1 MKPKLCFCLD
11 QFIMGGVEKV
21 AMVLLPEL
29 KKQYDI
35 SLIVESEIKDPYFL
49 DFFKEQEIP
58 VYCTHNEKPKS
69 FLKRKY
75 WKLWGRYA
83 NRNRFK
89 YLFKNADLII
99 DYKNLWWA
107 DFLKDIKAPKIS
119 VFHGSFPVFQKWGII
134 NRLDSYDKMIC
145 LTNSFKQDFV
155 QNYPELSSKIEHI
168 YNPFDFEMV
177 RKKAKEE
184 TTTIKPKHPYFI
196 AVQRLFE
203 DKDVSCIINAFQ
215 IFAQKNKETYL
226 YIVGDGPDKS
236 KLEILADN
244 HPRIVFTGQVDN
256 PYGLIK
262 GAEALILSSTKEV
275 GEGFGNVLLE
285 AQALETLA
293 ISSDVKSG
301 PAEILIN
308 GKAGLLFPA
317 EDEKS
322 LAQIMSDVVEQKID
336 TNQLIQTANESLNRF
351 ESEKNISTL
360 SSFIQKQM
368 VKQ

>member
-11 QFIMGGVEKV
+11 QFIMGGVEKT

-49 DFFKEQEIP
+49 NFFKEQEIP

-75 WKLWGRYA
+75 WKLWGRKF
-83 NRNRFK
+83 NRNK
-89 YLFKNADLII
+89 LKHLFLNADLII
-99 DYKNLWWA
+99 DYKNLWWS
-107 DFLKDIKAPKIS
+107 DYLKNIKTPKIS
-119 VFHGSFPVFQKWGII
+119 VFHGSFPVFQKWNTIKKI
-134 NRLDSYDKMIC
+134 DSYDKIIC
-145 LTNSFKQDFV
+145 LTQSFKQDFV
-155 QNYPELSSKIEHI
+155 NTYPELKDKIEHI

-177 RKKAKEE
+177 RKKSKEE
-184 TTTIKPKHPYFI
+184 TTNFKPTQKYFI

-203 DKDVSCIINAFQ
+203 DKDVSCVINAFQ

-226 YIVGDGPDKS
+226 YIVGDGPDKE
-236 KLEILADN
+236 KLKTMANN
-244 HPRIVFTGQVDN
+244 HPQIIFTGQIDN

-301 PAEILIN
+301 PAEILMN

-317 EDEKS
+317 EDEKA
-322 LAQIMSDVVEQKID
+322 LAQIMGDIVDKKID
-336 TNQLIQTANESLNRF
+336 TKPLIQTANKSLNRF
-351 ESEKNISTL
+351 EKELAISN
-360 SSFIQKQM
+360 FIKTI
-368 VKQ
+368 KSY

>member
-11 QFIMGGVEKV
+11 QFILGGVEKV

-35 SLIVESEIKDPYFL
+35 SLIVESEIKDPYFI
-49 DFFKEQEIP
+49 DFFETQNIP
-58 VYCTHNEKPKS
+58 VYCTNNEKPKS

-89 YLFKNADLII
+89 YLFKNANLII

-134 NRLDSYDKMIC
+134 NRLDSYDKIIC
-145 LTNSFKQDFV
+145 LTNSFKQAFV
-155 QNYPELSSKIEHI
+155 NTYPDYKDKIEHI
-168 YNPFDFEMV
+168 YNPFDFKLV
-177 RKKAKEE
+177 REKANQQ
-184 TTTIKPKHPYFI
+184 TINFKPKHKYFI

-203 DKDVSCIINAFQ
+203 DKDVATVIKAFQ
-215 IFAQKNKETYL
+215 IFAQKNEETYL

-236 KLEILADN
+236 KLEILANN
-244 HPRIVFTGQVDN
+244 HPQIIFTGQIDN

-262 GAEALILSSTKEV
+262 GAEALILSSTKEI

-285 AQALETLA
+285 AQALKTLA
-293 ISSDVKSG
+293 ISSNVQSS
-301 PAEILIN
+301 PNEILMN
-308 GKAGLLFPA
+308 GETGILFPVRN
-317 EDEKS
+317 EKG
-322 LAQIMSDVVEQKID
+322 LAQIMEDVIKGGINKEL
-336 TNQLIQTANESLNRF
+336 LIKTACENLNRF
-351 ESEKNISTL
+351 EKGKSISTL
-360 SSFIQKQM
+360 FNLIETLRTK
-368 VKQ
+368 